1 MVSERGSWQL
11 TAPGGALGAERASRS
26 AEPNP
31 CSRSTATAPRCLHG
45 GSAPQAQCWP
55 WGHPASGVGYGHRKS
70 FVQGACCQA
79 EPLHVQH
86 ACIHAH
92 IARTHMHTRVHM
104 HICTHACIPMLTDI
118 FSSLEQCE
126 LQGTQQ
132 QAIKGII
139 RARRKLFS

>member
-45 GSAPQAQCWP
+45 GSAPQDQCWP

-92 IARTHMHTRVHM
+92 IARTHMHTHVYTCTYAHM
-104 HICTHACIPMLTDI
+104 HAYQCLQT
-118 FSSLEQCE
+118 FSLHWSSVSS
-126 LQGTQQ
+126 
-132 QAIKGII
+132 
-139 RARRKLFS
+139 RAHSSKPLKA